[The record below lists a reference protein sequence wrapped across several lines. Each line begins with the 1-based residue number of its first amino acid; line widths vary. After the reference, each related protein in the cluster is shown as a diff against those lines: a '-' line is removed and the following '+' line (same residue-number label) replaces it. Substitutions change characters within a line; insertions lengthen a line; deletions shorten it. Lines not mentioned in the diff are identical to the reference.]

1 MTPRHA
7 LDKPRRRAFPG
18 AFRGAILKRPR
29 RSAFVAAV
37 AAIAVAATTSIT
49 TAAWT
54 DNEWVRSAIGVS
66 SPGDCTTNSMFTNQ
80 AWARQLQGSVL
91 NTNLDTVAG
100 VQGLTVVNN
109 GTTATPTPLSAVLVP
124 GTTDAYVTKIPVT
137 ALGSSPV
144 NVGLGLGAPVGGL
157 GTYTQWARS
166 QKSGQAHGASGLV
179 SDQTGAVDVAGT
191 SQGAATA
198 PKSASISLGNIVPAS
213 LSGVTLDVGALAS
226 SSAVDACVMTNG
238 WPMLNPTPTVQ
249 RQYGIAG
256 LDLTAAIPAVGTL
269 STQGASLVGAVPT
282 QLNALLGT
290 GGLTTGISDGISA
303 LVNPLL
309 GSLSLGSISTTA
321 TLSAPDLSGVT
332 AMMTESMT
340 DGIVTVNL
348 GNGTVKVDIA
358 SLTGSATTGLNGM
371 APNHAV
377 VLDAAMTT
385 AVTSRVTALL
395 DAWKNRVVAAL
406 TTALRA
412 ITLNA
417 NTNITLKLAG
427 LNAATI
433 AVKMGSAT
441 GATTGI
447 SLGDFL
453 DGNAVAPQVT
463 ANVIG
468 LDLGGVVAALLGPIT
483 SALLTGTNAVVKN
496 VLNATIFNA
505 GLIPNL
511 GASLQLLITPVINA
525 VGPVL
530 TAVRTLVAINVNVQP
545 DQSWAGTKPADV
557 TAAAGEYKVSAIRVG
572 LVDSAGL
579 LSLSLG
585 SSSAGPAAL
594 KVP

>member
-1 MTPRHA
+1 MTLRRP
-7 LDKPRRRAFPG
+7 LSEPLRRAF
-18 AFRGAILKRPR
+18 LNRPR
-29 RSAFVAAV
+29 RSILVAAV
-37 AAIAVAATTSIT
+37 AAISLAATTSIT

-54 DNEWVRSAIGVS
+54 DSEWVKSAVGVS
-66 SPGDCTTNSMFTNQ
+66 SPGDCSTNSMFTNQ
-80 AWARQLQGSVL
+80 AWARELHGTVL

-100 VQGLTVVNN
+100 VQGLTVLNN
-109 GTTATPTPLSAVLVP
+109 GTTASPTPVSAVLVP
-124 GTTDAYVTKIPVT
+124 GTTDAYVTKITVT

-144 NVGLGLGAPVGGL
+144 SVGLGLGVPVGGL

-166 QKSGQAHGASGLV
+166 QKSGQAQGASGLV

-191 SQGAATA
+191 AQGAGSA
-198 PKSASISLGNIVPAS
+198 PKAASISLGNIVPAS
-213 LSGVTLDVGALAS
+213 LSGVTLDVGAIAS
-226 SSAVDACVMTNG
+226 SSKVDSCVMTNG
-238 WPMLNPTPTVQ
+238 WPMLDTTPTVQ

-269 STQGASLVGAVPT
+269 STSGASLVGTVPA

-290 GGLTTGISDGISA
+290 GGLTTGISDGVSA
-303 LVNPLL
+303 LINPLL
-309 GSLSLGSISTTA
+309 GTLSLGSISTTA
-321 TLSAPDLSGVT
+321 TLSAPDLTGVT

-348 GNGTVKVDIA
+348 GTGTVKVNIA
-358 SLTGSATTGLNGM
+358 ALTGSSVTGLNGM
-371 APNHAV
+371 EPNHAV
-377 VLDAAMTT
+377 VLDAATTT

-395 DAWKNRVVAAL
+395 DSWKNRVLAAL

-417 NTNITLKLAG
+417 TTNITLKLAG

-433 AVKMGSAT
+433 GVKIGAAT
-441 GATTGI
+441 GASTGI

-453 DGNAVAPQVT
+453 DGTATAPQVT

-483 SALLTGTNAVVKN
+483 SALLTGTNNVVKT
-496 VLNATIFNA
+496 VLNATIFNT
-505 GLIPNL
+505 GLVANL
-511 GASLQLLITPVINA
+511 GTSLQALITPVINA

-545 DQSWAGTKPADV
+545 DQSWPGTKPADV

-594 KVP
+594 VVP

>member
-1 MTPRHA
+1 MTLRSSLSQP
-7 LDKPRRRAFPG
+7 LRRAF
-18 AFRGAILKRPR
+18 LNRPR
-29 RSAFVAAV
+29 RSILVAAA
-37 AAIAVAATTSIT
+37 AAISLAATTSIT

-54 DNEWVRSAIGVS
+54 DSEWVKSAVGVS
-66 SPGDCTTNSMFTNQ
+66 SPGDCSTNSMFTNQ
-80 AWARQLQGSVL
+80 AWARELHGTVL

-100 VQGLTVVNN
+100 VQGLTVLNN
-109 GTTATPTPLSAVLVP
+109 GTSASPTPVSAVLVP

-144 NVGLGLGAPVGGL
+144 SVGLGLGVPVGGL

-166 QKSGQAHGASGLV
+166 QKSGQAHGAAGLV

-191 SQGAATA
+191 ANGAATA
-198 PKSASISLGNIVPAS
+198 PKAASISLGNIVPAS
-213 LSGVTLDVGALAS
+213 LTGVTLDVGAVAS
-226 SSAVDACVMTNG
+226 SSALDACVMTNG
-238 WPMLNPTPTVQ
+238 WPMLDTTPTVQ

-290 GGLTTGISDGISA
+290 GGLTTGITDGISA
-303 LVNPLL
+303 LINPLL

-340 DGIVTVNL
+340 DGIVTINL
-348 GNGTVKVDIA
+348 GTGTVKVNIA
-358 SLTGSATTGLNGM
+358 SLAGSTTTGLNGM
-371 APNHAV
+371 EPNHAV

-395 DAWKNRVVAAL
+395 DSWKNRVLAAL
-406 TTALRA
+406 TTALRS

-417 NTNITLKLAG
+417 TTNITLKLAG
-427 LNAATI
+427 INAATI
-433 AVKMGSAT
+433 GVKMGPST
-441 GATTGI
+441 
-447 SLGDFL
+447 LGQFL
-453 DGNAVAPQVT
+453 DGTAAAPVVT
-463 ANVIG
+463 PNVLGI
-468 LDLGGVVAALLGPIT
+468 DLGGVVAALLGPIT
-483 SALLTGTNAVVKN
+483 SALLTGSNNVVKN

-505 GLIPNL
+505 GLIPTL
-511 GASLQLLITPVINA
+511 GTNLQLLITPVINA

-545 DQSWAGTKPADV
+545 DQSWTGSKPADV

-579 LSLSLG
+579 LSLSMG

-594 KVP
+594 VLP

>member
-1 MTPRHA
+1 MTLRRP
-7 LDKPRRRAFPG
+7 LSEPLRRAF
-18 AFRGAILKRPR
+18 LNRPR
-29 RSAFVAAV
+29 RSILVAAV
-37 AAIAVAATTSIT
+37 AAISLAATTSIT

-54 DNEWVRSAIGVS
+54 DSEWVKSAVGVS
-66 SPGDCTTNSMFTNQ
+66 SPGDCSTNSMFTNQ
-80 AWARQLQGSVL
+80 AWARELHGTVL

-100 VQGLTVVNN
+100 VQGLTVLNN
-109 GTTATPTPLSAVLVP
+109 GTTASPTPVSAVLVP

-144 NVGLGLGAPVGGL
+144 SVGLGLGVPVGGL

-166 QKSGQAHGASGLV
+166 QKSGQAQGASGLV

-191 SQGAATA
+191 AQGAGSA
-198 PKSASISLGNIVPAS
+198 PKAASISLGNIVPAS
-213 LSGVTLDVGALAS
+213 LSGVTLDVGAIAS
-226 SSAVDACVMTNG
+226 SSKVDSCVMTNG
-238 WPMLNPTPTVQ
+238 WPMLDTTPTVQ

-269 STQGASLVGAVPT
+269 STSGASLVGTVPA

-290 GGLTTGISDGISA
+290 GGLTTGISDGVSA
-303 LVNPLL
+303 LINPLL
-309 GSLSLGSISTTA
+309 GTLSLGSISTIA
-321 TLSAPDLSGVT
+321 TLSAPDLTGVT

-348 GNGTVKVDIA
+348 GTGTVKVNIA
-358 SLTGSATTGLNGM
+358 ALTGSSVTGLNGM
-371 APNHAV
+371 EPNHAV
-377 VLDAAMTT
+377 VLDAATTT

-395 DAWKNRVVAAL
+395 DSWKNRVLAAL

-417 NTNITLKLAG
+417 TTNITLKLAG

-433 AVKMGSAT
+433 GVKIGAAT
-441 GATTGI
+441 GASTGI

-453 DGNAVAPQVT
+453 DGTATAPQVT

-483 SALLTGTNAVVKN
+483 SALLTGTNNVVKT
-496 VLNATIFNA
+496 VLNATIFNT
-505 GLIPNL
+505 GLVANL
-511 GASLQLLITPVINA
+511 GTSLQALITPVINA

-545 DQSWAGTKPADV
+545 DQSWPGTKPADV

-594 KVP
+594 VVP

>member
-1 MTPRHA
+1 MTLRSSLSQP
-7 LDKPRRRAFPG
+7 LRRAF
-18 AFRGAILKRPR
+18 LNRPR
-29 RSAFVAAV
+29 RSILVAAA
-37 AAIAVAATTSIT
+37 AAISLAATTSIT

-54 DNEWVRSAIGVS
+54 DSEWVKSAVGVS
-66 SPGDCTTNSMFTNQ
+66 SPGDCSTNSMFTNQ
-80 AWARQLQGSVL
+80 AWARELHGTVL

-100 VQGLTVVNN
+100 VQGLTVLNN
-109 GTTATPTPLSAVLVP
+109 GTSASPTPVSAVLVP

-144 NVGLGLGAPVGGL
+144 SVGLGLGVPVGGL

-166 QKSGQAHGASGLV
+166 QKSGQAHGAAGLV

-191 SQGAATA
+191 ANGAATA

-213 LSGVTLDVGALAS
+213 LAGVTLDVGAVAS
-226 SSAVDACVMTNG
+226 SSALDSCVMTNG
-238 WPMLNPTPTVQ
+238 WPMLDTTPTVQ

-303 LVNPLL
+303 LINPLL

-340 DGIVTVNL
+340 DGIVTINL
-348 GNGTVKVDIA
+348 GTGTVKVNIA
-358 SLTGSATTGLNGM
+358 SLAGSTTTGLNGM
-371 APNHAV
+371 EPNHAV

-395 DAWKNRVVAAL
+395 DSWKNRVLAAL
-406 TTALRA
+406 TTALRS

-417 NTNITLKLAG
+417 TTNITLKLAG
-427 LNAATI
+427 INAATI
-433 AVKMGSAT
+433 GVKMGPST
-441 GATTGI
+441 
-447 SLGDFL
+447 LGQFL
-453 DGNAVAPQVT
+453 DGTAAAPVVT
-463 ANVIG
+463 PNVLGI
-468 LDLGGVVAALLGPIT
+468 DLGGVVAALLGPIT
-483 SALLTGTNAVVKN
+483 SALLTGSNNVVKN

-505 GLIPNL
+505 GLIPTL
-511 GASLQLLITPVINA
+511 GTNLQLLITPVINA

-545 DQSWAGTKPADV
+545 DQSWTGSKPADV

-579 LSLSLG
+579 LSLSMG
-585 SSSAGPAAL
+585 SSLAGPAAL
-594 KVP
+594 VLP

>member
-7 LDKPRRRAFPG
+7 LDEPRRRAFRG
-18 AFRGAILKRPR
+18 AFLKRPR
-29 RSAFVAAV
+29 RSMFVAAV

-54 DNEWVRSAIGVS
+54 DNEWVRSAVGVS

-80 AWARQLQGSVL
+80 AWSRQLHGSVL

-226 SSAVDACVMTNG
+226 SSAVDSCVMTNG
-238 WPMLNPTPTVQ
+238 WPMLSPTPTVQ

-269 STQGASLVGAVPT
+269 STSGASLVGAVPT

-303 LVNPLL
+303 LINPLL
-309 GSLSLGSISTTA
+309 GSLSLGSISTSA
-321 TLSAPDLSGVT
+321 TLSAPNLSGVT

-358 SLTGSATTGLNGM
+358 SLTGSTTTGLNGM
-371 APNHAV
+371 EPNHAV

-395 DAWKNRVVAAL
+395 DAWKNRVLAAL

-417 NTNITLKLAG
+417 TTNITLKLAG
-427 LNAATI
+427 VNAATI

-441 GATTGI
+441 GAITGI

-453 DGNAVAPQVT
+453 DGTAVAPQVT

-483 SALLTGTNAVVKN
+483 SALIAGSNNVVKN

-545 DQSWAGTKPADV
+545 DQSWPGTKPADV

-585 SSSAGPAAL
+585 SSSAGPSTL